1 MTSRDAARAATF
13 AAGLAATALSVPA
26 KAEPVGESATS
37 NALVVTHLSLVKDED
52 LDFGYIIPGGTQGF
66 VTIRPDG
73 TLVTSGGIVA
83 TAGETSPAA
92 FYGYGSFNQ
101 RLRINIDATQYNLR
115 RQGGTQTMRLD
126 QLTISS
132 QPPVVL
138 GPAPRLFVI
147 SSPNGFFRF
156 TIGGRLRVAAN
167 QRAGLYTGEI
177 DVTVEYM

>member
-1 MTSRDAARAATF
+1 MTVQNP
-13 AAGLAATALSVPA
+13 AATAVLSLGLASLAFATPA
-26 KAEPVGESATS
+26 LAEPVGEAATS
-37 NALVVTHLSLVKDED
+37 NAIVVTQLSLVKDDD

-73 TLVTSGGIVA
+73 TLVTSGEIRA
-83 TAGETSPAA
+83 TAGETKPAA
-92 FYGYGSFNQ
+92 FYGYGSFGQ
-101 RLRINIDATQYNLR
+101 RLRINIDANQYNLR

-132 QPPVVL
+132 QPPIVL

-147 SSPNGFFRF
+147 ASPDGFFRF

-167 QRAGLYTGEI
+167 QRAGLYTGEF